1 MEPKPFCRN
10 DVFEVYIYA
19 APVLEIIMANNSGW
33 IVVEDEGSAEMLRDA
48 LEKFLEGFGN
58 KENGNEQ
65 TQDH

>member
-48 LEKFLEGFGN
+48 LEKFLEGFR
-58 KENGNEQ
+58 K
-65 TQDH
+65 